1 MSERGIPDGFRH
13 MHGYSSHTFR
23 WVNKQGEA
31 YWVKLHFRTKSG
43 IKNLTADQ
51 ASQLQVDPDYAVR
64 DMVNHLDQGKTAE
77 WDLSIQAIP

>member
-23 WVNKQGEA
+23 WINKQGEA

-43 IKNLTADQ
+43 IKNLTAEK
-51 ASQLQVDPDYAVR
+51 ASELQVDPDYANR
-64 DMVNHLDQGKTAE
+64 DMVNHLDQGKTA
-77 WDLSIQAIP
+77 